1 VKYLLIMQL
10 NTHKIVTN
18 DYRVANTI
26 MRPILLKT
34 LKILALQG
42 GTRHSVH
49 ISSTELAEKLGI
61 SQQSASR
68 HIIDLEKKD
77 CIKKKYAQ
85 GGQIVNINEKGI
97 AFLRKEF
104 TEYGLIFGTEKN
116 VKMFGT
122 LETGL
127 GEGGYYISKEG
138 YMEQFNDK
146 LNWKPYK
153 GTFNLRLNNDE
164 VPKIEAMKAAEGI
177 LIEGFEEEGRTF
189 GKAWIFKCTLETE
202 QGEQIRK
209 CAIISP
215 KRTHYKRVVEI
226 ISPVF
231 LRKELNVKDGA
242 EFKINVDLGDS

>member
-1 VKYLLIMQL
+1 
-10 NTHKIVTN
+10 
-18 DYRVANTI
+18 

-49 ISSTELAEKLGI
+49 ISSTELAKKLEI

-68 HIIDLEKKD
+68 HIINLEKKGY
-77 CIKKKYAQ
+77 IQKKYAQ
-85 GGQIVNINEKGI
+85 GGQIVNINDKGLAI
-97 AFLRKEF
+97 LRKEF
-104 TEYGLIFGTEKN
+104 TEYGLIFGTERN
-116 VKMFGT
+116 IEMVGT

-138 YMEQFNDK
+138 YMKQFDK
-146 LNWKPYK
+146 KLKWKPFK
-153 GTFNLRLNNDE
+153 GTFNLRLNDDE

-189 GKAWIFKCTLETE
+189 GKAWIFKCTLETDK
-202 QGEQIRK
+202 GEIVK
-209 CAIISP
+209 DCAIISP

-226 ISPVF
+226 ISPTF
-231 LRKELNVKDGA
+231 LRKDLGAEDGA
-242 EFKINVDLGDS
+242 KFRVNVDLGDT

>member
-1 VKYLLIMQL
+1 
-10 NTHKIVTN
+10 
-18 DYRVANTI
+18 

-49 ISSTELAEKLGI
+49 ISSTELAKKLDI

-68 HIIDLEKKD
+68 HIINLEKKD
-77 CIKKKYAQ
+77 YIKKKYAQ
-85 GGQIVNINEKGI
+85 GGQIVNITEKGI
-97 AFLRKEF
+97 AMLRKEF

-116 VKMFGT
+116 VKMIGT

-138 YMEQFNDK
+138 YMKQFNKK
-146 LNWKPYK
+146 LSWEPYK
-153 GTFNLRLNNDE
+153 GTFNLRLSNDE

-189 GKAWIFKCTLETE
+189 GKAWVFKCTLENKDKIIE
-202 QGEQIRK
+202 N

-242 EFKINVDLGDS
+242 KFKINVDLGDS

>member
-1 VKYLLIMQL
+1 
-10 NTHKIVTN
+10 
-18 DYRVANTI
+18 
-26 MRPILLKT
+26 
-34 LKILALQG
+34 
-42 GTRHSVH
+42 
-49 ISSTELAEKLGI
+49 
-61 SQQSASR
+61 
-68 HIIDLEKKD
+68 
-77 CIKKKYAQ
+77 
-85 GGQIVNINEKGI
+85 VNINDRGI
-97 AFLRKEF
+97 AILRKEF

-116 VKMFGT
+116 IKMIGT

-138 YMEQFNDK
+138 YMEQFDNK

-153 GTFNLRLNNDE
+153 GTFNLRLNGDE
-164 VPKIEAMKAAEGI
+164 IPKIEAMKAAEGI

-189 GKAWIFKCTLETE
+189 GKAWVFKCTLENKNKVIE
-202 QGEQIRK
+202 N

-242 EFKINVDLGDS
+242 EFKVNVDLGDS

>member
-1 VKYLLIMQL
+1 MKHEL
-10 NTHKIVTN
+10 HC
-18 DYRVANTI
+18 TI

-49 ISSTELAEKLGI
+49 ISSTELAKKLDI

-68 HIIDLEKKD
+68 HIINLEKKD
-77 CIKKKYAQ
+77 YIKKKYAQ
-85 GGQIVNINEKGI
+85 GGQIVNITEKGI
-97 AFLRKEF
+97 AMLRKEF

-116 VKMFGT
+116 VKMIGT

-127 GEGGYYISKEG
+127 GEGGYYISKEE
-138 YMEQFNDK
+138 YMEQFNKK
-146 LNWKPYK
+146 LNWEPYK
-153 GTFNLRLNNDE
+153 GTLNLRLSNDE

-189 GKAWIFKCTLETE
+189 GKAWVFKCTLENKDKIIE
-202 QGEQIRK
+202 N

-242 EFKINVDLGDS
+242 KFKINVDLGDS

>member
-1 VKYLLIMQL
+1 
-10 NTHKIVTN
+10 
-18 DYRVANTI
+18 

-42 GTRHSVH
+42 GNRHSIH
-49 ISSTELAEKLGI
+49 ISSTELAKKLGI

-68 HIIDLEKKD
+68 HIINLEKKD
-77 CIKKKYAQ
+77 CIQKKYTQ

-97 AFLRKEF
+97 AILRKEF
-104 TEYGLIFGTEKN
+104 TEYGLIFGTERS
-116 VKMFGT
+116 VKMIGV

-138 YMEQFNDK
+138 YMKQFNNK
-146 LNWKPYK
+146 LNWEPYK
-153 GTFNLRLNNDE
+153 GTFNLRLDDDE

-177 LIEGFEEEGRTF
+177 LIKGFEEEGRTF
-189 GKAWIFKCTLETE
+189 GKAWLFKCTLENKNKIIE
-202 QGEQIRK
+202 N

-231 LRKELNVKDGA
+231 LRKELNVNDGA

>member
-1 VKYLLIMQL
+1 
-10 NTHKIVTN
+10 
-18 DYRVANTI
+18 

-34 LKILALQG
+34 LKVLALQG

-49 ISSTELAEKLGI
+49 ISSTELANKLGI

-68 HIIDLEKKD
+68 HIINLEQKGF
-77 CIKKKYAQ
+77 IQKKYAQ
-85 GGQIVNINEKGI
+85 GGQIVNINDKGL
-97 AFLRKEF
+97 ATLRKEF
-104 TEYGLIFGTEKN
+104 TEYGLIFGTERE
-116 VKMFGT
+116 VEMIGT

-138 YMEQFNDK
+138 YMKQFNKK
-146 LNWKPYK
+146 LNWQPFK
-153 GTFNLRLNNDE
+153 GTFNLRLNDDE

-202 QGEQIRK
+202 TSKVVEN

-226 ISPVF
+226 ISPAF
-231 LRKELNVKDGA
+231 LRKELDVKDGA
-242 EFKINVDLGDS
+242 EFRINVDLGDS